1 VNVLV
6 TDTHYKNGLC
16 AVRSLGRRGATVVA
30 AAPRRLAPGAYS
42 RFTSARVFYPPAQED
57 EILRVVN
64 RAIERHSIDVILPMS
79 QELVEVFARNRGK
92 LLGDVRVPIAD
103 TEKIRIA
110 ADKEAALS
118 FARSVGV
125 PTPHVFAGP
134 TAVDRFPVVVKPA
147 LGSGVVRYVN
157 DADELA
163 KAFDPT
169 STIQEYIP
177 GNGYGFFALFDR
189 GNEKA
194 VFMHRRIREYPV
206 TGGASTAAESF
217 YDPQLLQHGLKLLR
231 ALGWHGVAM
240 AEFKLDERD
249 GEYKLIEINPKFWG
263 SLDLSV
269 AAGVDF
275 PWLATRVALGEQ
287 FAPVVDYQVG
297 LRFRWIFDDLLHLL
311 ARPSST
317 GSIARD
323 IANRSVRSDLD
334 RSDLAPTAV
343 DGVRF
348 GGAVVRRIRT
358 GTLRRPHGAA
368 ARAFDRERT
377 VSETRNTVGSNGKG

>member
-30 AAPRRLAPGAYS
+30 AAPRRLAAGAYS

-57 EILRVVN
+57 EFLRVIN
-64 RAIERHSIDVILPMS
+64 RAIEHHSIDVILPMS
-79 QELVEVFARNRGK
+79 QELVEVFARNRSK
-92 LLGDVRVPIAD
+92 LPGDVRVPIAD
-103 TEKIRIA
+103 IEKIRIA
-110 ADKEAALS
+110 ADKGTALR
-118 FARSVGV
+118 FARCVGV
-125 PTPHVFAGP
+125 PTPNVFADP
-134 TAVDRFPVVVKPA
+134 TDVDRFPVVVKPA
-147 LGSGVVRYVN
+147 HGSGVVRYVN

-163 KAFDPT
+163 KAFHPT

-189 GNEKA
+189 GTEKA
-194 VFMHRRIREYPV
+194 VFMHRRVREYPV

-217 YDPQLLQHGLKLLR
+217 YDPRLREHGLKLLR

-249 GEYKLIEINPKFWG
+249 GEYKLVEINPKFWG

-275 PWLATRVALGEQ
+275 PWLAVRVALGEE
-287 FAPVVDYQVG
+287 FSPVVDYQVG
-297 LRFRWIFDDLLHLL
+297 LRFRWIFDDLLHML

-334 RSDLAPTAV
+334 RRDLTPTAV
-343 DGVRF
+343 DGIRF
-348 GGAVVRRIRT
+348 GGAVARRIWT

-368 ARAFDRERT
+368 AAPIDRPPA
-377 VSETRNTVGSNGKG
+377 VK